1 MFVVDNSNS
10 MIRGRF
16 ETALLEL
23 IRTVDNM
30 TPKQQF
36 YVIFFSD
43 TAYRVFH
50 PSSRRPAWCPAD
62 GIATSSD

>member
-50 PSSRRPAWCPAD
+50 PNPAPGPGVRRRNP
-62 GIATSSD
+62 TSGV